1 MSLFTQ
7 GKVLRVIQEKEFERM
22 GSNVTVKTDV
32 RIISATNRS
41 LMDLMRRGLFREDLF
56 FRLNVVSIRLPPLRE
71 RNGDIAL
78 LIQFFLAKFAA
89 EMGRKIRGIEPGAM
103 RMLTEYHWPGNIRE
117 LENTMERAVL
127 MAEGDRITAD
137 DLNLFFAGEG
147 PELQDDTIRL
157 PAQGIRLEDAER
169 ELIGQALERTGWVQK
184 DAARLLGV
192 SSRALNYKIKSFRI
206 THPTWKQ
213 NK

>member
-1 MSLFTQ
+1 MLYYILGSFFGIMLL
-7 GKVLRVIQEKEFERM
+7 GKAQRVISFFWA
-22 GSNVTVKTDV
+22 GLAVAASGALVTIAYTLTDPGANLLAV
-32 RIISATNRS
+32 TTLSGA
-41 LMDLMRRGLFREDLF
+41 
-56 FRLNVVSIRLPPLRE
+56 
-71 RNGDIAL
+71 AL
-78 LIQFFLAKFAA
+78 LNGIASASLALLLQFFLAKYAA

-147 PELQDDTIRL
+147 PELQEDAIRL
-157 PAQGIRLEDAER
+157 PAQGIRLADAER
-169 ELIGQALERTGWVQK
+169 ELIVQALERAGWVQK

-192 SSRALNYKIKSFRI
+192 SSRALNYKIKSFGI

-213 NK
+213 NR